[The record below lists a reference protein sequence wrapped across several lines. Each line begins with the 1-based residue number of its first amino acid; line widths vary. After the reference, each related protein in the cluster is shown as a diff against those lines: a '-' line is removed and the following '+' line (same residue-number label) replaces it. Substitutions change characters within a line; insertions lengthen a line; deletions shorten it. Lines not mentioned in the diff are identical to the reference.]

1 MDVFTQEWT
10 FRSPTLTVTYPEGWE
25 GTLPKDQQI
34 AARKDRVLVPPSR
47 TETADGNERPAKARA
62 PRRARK
68 AEG

>member
-10 FRSPTLTVTYPEGWE
+10 FRSPTLTVTYPEGWK

-34 AARKDRVLVPPSR
+34 AARKARVLVPPSR
-47 TETADGNERPAKARA
+47 TETADGNERPAAPRA